1 LEAEAKDRTDA
12 DKKLQSNI
20 DSEAKRIDAILDG
33 STVDLDQ
40 FKEVVEFVQSI
51 DLENDADLLKAVTD
65 INKAIDSEIEARELA
80 DSEINS
86 KLEQAV
92 KDLELADRELQSN
105 LDQAVSDLQSAI
117 DSEIEARELADSE
130 LDDKISDILSNT
142 DITAIDSFTEVIVE
156 VNSAFDSAYKNSYDF
171 TIANRPYMVGF
182 NESPEMIDSGE
193 FDENDE
199 AIMVLRDTF
208 TSDVVQG
215 TQIVFLN
222 GLMLLEGSDYSVNDD
237 GDYEFNEAPALTDLV
252 NIYGVVEPK
261 RPAGHIYIGA
271 EITK

>member
-65 INKAIDSEIEARELA
+65 INK
-80 DSEINS
+80 
-86 KLEQAV
+86 
-92 KDLELADRELQSN
+92 
-105 LDQAVSDLQSAI
+105 AI